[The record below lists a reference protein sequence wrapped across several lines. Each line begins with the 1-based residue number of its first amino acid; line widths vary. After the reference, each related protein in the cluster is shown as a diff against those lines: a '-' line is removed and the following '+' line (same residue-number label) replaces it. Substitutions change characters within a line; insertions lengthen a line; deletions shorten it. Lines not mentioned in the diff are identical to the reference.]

1 MLGNILG
8 AAVGGMFANKAA
20 KDDRRAMAEAN
31 RMRLMPYLDV
41 QPYLKDF
48 YSGGTDAFNSG
59 LDAGFYSGDTRAG
72 MDPLSREGL
81 NAGAGFGRRGVTDAS
96 GFMNNAAGFGQN
108 YADLYNRA
116 SQDMLGNATQ
126 YAANNVEPLLSA
138 AMRDSRRNLEEQAL
152 PGVGLAASG
161 TGNANSSRAGVREAI
176 LERGYSDRE
185 SDMRANLMDRLTD
198 RSLGQQQQQLSN
210 MTAANQNLA
219 GLYDMGFGLGGRGA
233 AAMTGAGAA
242 FQADEQ
248 ARMDDERRRF
258 EGNRDFGMNYF
269 GNYGNSILGRAPN
282 AAFGSVNN
290 NMANPTMAGLS
301 GAMAGFGMGG
311 SNMFGGPDRGTGYYG
326 GPFNMFQHQS
336 AVAPSIASAG
346 YY

>member
-1 MLGNILG
+1 MFGQIAGSLI
-8 AAVGGMFANKAA
+8 GGMFANKAA

-59 LDAGFYSGDTRAG
+59 LDAGYYSGDTFAG
-72 MDPLSREGL
+72 MDARTREGL
-81 NAGAGFGRRGVTDAS
+81 EAGAGFGRRGVADAS

-116 SQDMLGNATQ
+116 SQDMLGNASQ

-198 RSLGQQQQQLSN
+198 RSLGQQQQQLAN
-210 MTAANQNLA
+210 ITAANQNLA

-233 AAMTGAGAA
+233 AAMAGAGSA

-301 GAMAGFGMGG
+301 GAMSGFGMGG
-311 SNMFGGPDRGTGYYG
+311 SLFGGGRQNTGYFG
-326 GPFNMFQHQS
+326 GPFNMFQQQS